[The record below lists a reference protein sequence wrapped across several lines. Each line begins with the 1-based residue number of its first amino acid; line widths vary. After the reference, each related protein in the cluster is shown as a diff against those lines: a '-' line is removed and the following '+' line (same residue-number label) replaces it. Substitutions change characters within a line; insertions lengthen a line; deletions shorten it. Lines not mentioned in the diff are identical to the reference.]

1 MHPFNSNKLEKIS
14 NNIDIEDISN
24 EILKHI
30 YLRIKD
36 EHKLNKNELIIELP
50 YYYERLT
57 LITNSD
63 DFDIK
68 QVRLIIW
75 GKLIENLNNNNF
87 NTKLNIDTK
96 IEKCTLYVK
105 WASTFDKYKKDLDK
119 YKNLIIQNMV

>member
-1 MHPFNSNKLEKIS
+1 MYPFNSNKLDKNS

-68 QVRLIIW
+68 QIRLIIW

-87 NTKLNIDTK
+87 NTKINIDTK
-96 IEKCTLYVK
+96 TEKCILYVK
-105 WASTFDKYKKDLDK
+105 WASNFDKYKKDLDK